1 MTNIPIGEVLKEKGY
16 ITGEQLNAAL
26 EIHRRSGKRVGDV
39 LVEMGLVTERQIL
52 SAMAQKMNL
61 QILSLETCPVDIE
74 AVRRIP
80 RTLADKYCAIA
91 VSQANQRLTVVID
104 DPLKFYGIEDI
115 RQLTGMTVDTALAER
130 REIEHAIDVYYSEI
144 EARRAASAVA
154 ADPLPDVAQ
163 AIREI
168 EEGDETPV
176 IKLLSSLLL
185 HGYNVGASDIHI
197 EPMETETRIRL
208 RIDGML
214 LPYLETDR
222 GLHPALVARIKIL
235 SNLDIAEKRSPQDGH
250 FKTRVDGVEMN
261 LRTSVVPSMFG
272 EKVVLRYLNSSAP
285 VVNARQF
292 GMNEKNYQKFQRML
306 QNPNGIIYLTG
317 PTGSGK
323 TTTLYFALEE
333 LVRRPVNISTIEDP
347 VERHIRGVTQMQV
360 NSLAGLTFDSGLRA
374 LLRQDPDIIMV
385 GETRDSETASISVR
399 SAITGH
405 LVLSTLHTNDALST
419 IVRLE
424 DMGVEPF
431 LVANSVV
438 GLVAQRLVRRICPH
452 CKEAYQ
458 PAEQERALF
467 GTPPER
473 LYRGKGC
480 PACSQTG
487 YRGRIAVHEVVA
499 VDREMRRMITS
510 RRPIEDLYAYAREQ
524 QGFTNL
530 VEEAR
535 GLALEGVTTAE
546 ELTKLTYYVD

>member
-1 MTNIPIGEVLKEKGY
+1 M
-16 ITGEQLNAAL
+16 
-26 EIHRRSGKRVGDV
+26 
-39 LVEMGLVTERQIL
+39 LVDFGFVTERQIL
-52 SAMAQKMNL
+52 TAMAQKLNL
-61 QILSLETCPVDIE
+61 RLLSLETYPIDIE
-74 AVRRIP
+74 AVQRIP
-80 RTLADKYCAIA
+80 RALADKYCVIA
-91 VSQANQRLTVVID
+91 VSQTGQRLTVVID
-104 DPLKFYGIEDI
+104 DPLKFYGIEDV
-115 RQLTGMTVDTALAER
+115 RQLTGMTVDIALAEK
-130 REIEHAIDVYYSEI
+130 REIEHAIEVYYSEL
-144 EARRAASAVA
+144 EAKAVA
-154 ADPLPDVAQ
+154 AAVVAEPLPDVTQ
-163 AIREI
+163 AIRDI

-176 IKLLSSLLL
+176 IKLLNSLLL
-185 HGYNVGASDIHI
+185 HGYNVGASDIHV

-214 LPYLETDR
+214 LPYLVMDR
-222 GLHPALVARIKIL
+222 GLHPSLVARVKIL

-261 LRTSVVPSMFG
+261 LRASVVPSVFG
-272 EKVVLRYLNSSAP
+272 EKVVLRYLGSGTA
-285 VVNARQF
+285 VVNAKQF
-292 GMNEKNYQKFQRML
+292 GMNERNYRKFLRML

-333 LVRRPVNISTIEDP
+333 LVHRPVNISTIEDP

-360 NSLAGLTFDSGLRA
+360 NPLAGLTFDSGLRS

-438 GLVAQRLVRRICPH
+438 GLVAQRLVRQICPY
-452 CKEAYQ
+452 CKESYQ
-458 PAEQERALF
+458 PTEQERALF
-467 GTPPER
+467 DAPPAV
-473 LYRGKGC
+473 LHRGKGC
-480 PACSQTG
+480 PACNKTG
-487 YRGRIAVHEVVA
+487 YKGRIAVHEVVA
-499 VDREMRRMITS
+499 VDREMRGMIS
-510 RRPIEDLYAYAREQ
+510 ARRPIEDMYAYAREK

-530 VEEAR
+530 VEEAK
-535 GLALEGVTTAE
+535 GLVLDGITTVE
-546 ELTKLTYYVD
+546 ELMKLTYYVD

>member
-16 ITGEQLNAAL
+16 ITEEQLGAAL
-26 EIHRRSGKRVGDV
+26 DAHRQSGKRVGDV
-39 LVEMGLVTERQIL
+39 LVDLGFVTERQIL
-52 SAMAQKMNL
+52 TAMAQKLNL
-61 QILSLETCPVDIE
+61 RLLSLETYPIDIE

-80 RTLADKYCAIA
+80 RALADKYCVIA
-91 VSQANQRLTVVID
+91 VSQTGQRLTVVID
-104 DPLKFYGIEDI
+104 DPLKFYGIEDV
-115 RQLTGMTVDTALAER
+115 RQLTGMTVDIALAEKQ
-130 REIEHAIDVYYSEI
+130 EIEHAIEVYYSEL
-144 EARRAASAVA
+144 EAKAAAAAVVA
-154 ADPLPDVAQ
+154 EPLPDVTQ
-163 AIREI
+163 AIRDI

-176 IKLLSSLLL
+176 IKLLNSLLL
-185 HGYNVGASDIHI
+185 HGYNVGASDIHV

-214 LPYLETDR
+214 LPYLVMDR
-222 GLHPALVARIKIL
+222 GLHPSLVARVKIL

-261 LRTSVVPSMFG
+261 LRASVVPSVFG
-272 EKVVLRYLNSSAP
+272 EKVVLRYLGSGTA
-285 VVNARQF
+285 VVNAKQF
-292 GMNEKNYQKFQRML
+292 GMNERNYRKFLRML

-333 LVRRPVNISTIEDP
+333 LVHRPVNISTIEDP

-360 NSLAGLTFDSGLRA
+360 NPLAGLTFDSGLRS

-438 GLVAQRLVRRICPH
+438 GLVAQRLVRQICPY
-452 CKEAYQ
+452 CKESYQ
-458 PAEQERALF
+458 PTEQERALF
-467 GTPPER
+467 DAPPAV
-473 LYRGKGC
+473 LHRGKGC
-480 PACSQTG
+480 PACNKTG
-487 YRGRIAVHEVVA
+487 YKGRIAVHEVVA
-499 VDREMRRMITS
+499 VDREMRRMIS
-510 RRPIEDLYAYAREQ
+510 ARRPIEDMYAYAREK

-530 VEEAR
+530 VEEAE
-535 GLALEGVTTAE
+535 GLVLDGITTVE
-546 ELTKLTYYVD
+546 ELMKLTYYVD

>member
-16 ITGEQLNAAL
+16 ITEEQLGAAL
-26 EIHRRSGKRVGDV
+26 DAHRQSGKRVGDV
-39 LVEMGLVTERQIL
+39 LVDLGFVTERQIL
-52 SAMAQKMNL
+52 TAMAQKLNL
-61 QILSLETCPVDIE
+61 RLLSLETYPIDIE

-80 RTLADKYCAIA
+80 RALADKYCVIA
-91 VSQANQRLTVVID
+91 VSQTGQRLTVVID
-104 DPLKFYGIEDI
+104 DPLKFYGIEDV
-115 RQLTGMTVDTALAER
+115 RQLTGMTVDIALAEK
-130 REIEHAIDVYYSEI
+130 REIEHAIEVYYSEL
-144 EARRAASAVA
+144 EAKAAAAAVVA
-154 ADPLPDVAQ
+154 EPLPDVTQ
-163 AIREI
+163 AIRDI

-176 IKLLSSLLL
+176 IKLLNSLLL
-185 HGYNVGASDIHI
+185 HGYNVGASDIHV

-214 LPYLETDR
+214 LPYLVMDR
-222 GLHPALVARIKIL
+222 GLHPSLVARVKIL

-261 LRTSVVPSMFG
+261 LRASVVPSVFG
-272 EKVVLRYLNSSAP
+272 EKVVLRYLGSGTA
-285 VVNARQF
+285 VVNAKQF
-292 GMNEKNYQKFQRML
+292 GMNERNYRKFLRML

-333 LVRRPVNISTIEDP
+333 LVHRPVNISTIEDP

-360 NSLAGLTFDSGLRA
+360 NPLAGLTFDSGLRS

-438 GLVAQRLVRRICPH
+438 GLVAQRLVRQICPY
-452 CKEAYQ
+452 CKESYQ
-458 PAEQERALF
+458 PTEQEQALF
-467 GTPPER
+467 DAPPAV
-473 LYRGKGC
+473 LHRGKGC
-480 PACSQTG
+480 PACNKTG
-487 YRGRIAVHEVVA
+487 YKGRIAVHEVVA
-499 VDREMRRMITS
+499 VDREMRGMIS
-510 RRPIEDLYAYAREQ
+510 ARRPIEDMYAYAREK

-530 VEEAR
+530 VEEAK
-535 GLALEGVTTAE
+535 GLVLDGITTVE
-546 ELTKLTYYVD
+546 ELMKLTYYVD

>member
-16 ITGEQLNAAL
+16 ITEEQLGAAL
-26 EIHRRSGKRVGDV
+26 DAHRQSGKRVGDV
-39 LVEMGLVTERQIL
+39 LVDLGFVTERQIL
-52 SAMAQKMNL
+52 TAMAQKLNL
-61 QILSLETCPVDIE
+61 RLLSLETYPIDIE

-80 RTLADKYCAIA
+80 RALADKYCVIA
-91 VSQANQRLTVVID
+91 VSQTGQRLTVVID
-104 DPLKFYGIEDI
+104 DPLKFYGIEDV
-115 RQLTGMTVDTALAER
+115 RQLTGMTVDIALAEKQ
-130 REIEHAIDVYYSEI
+130 EIEHAIEVYYSEL
-144 EARRAASAVA
+144 EAKAAAAAVVA
-154 ADPLPDVAQ
+154 EPLPDVTQ
-163 AIREI
+163 AIRDI

-176 IKLLSSLLL
+176 IKLLNSLLL
-185 HGYNVGASDIHI
+185 HGYNVGASDIHV

-214 LPYLETDR
+214 LPYLVMDR
-222 GLHPALVARIKIL
+222 GLHPSLVARVKIL

-261 LRTSVVPSMFG
+261 LRASVVPSVFG
-272 EKVVLRYLNSSAP
+272 EKVVLRYLGSGTA
-285 VVNARQF
+285 VVNAKQF
-292 GMNEKNYQKFQRML
+292 GMNERNYRKFLRML

-333 LVRRPVNISTIEDP
+333 LVHRPVNISTIEDP

-360 NSLAGLTFDSGLRA
+360 NPLAGLTFDSGLRS

-438 GLVAQRLVRRICPH
+438 GLVAQRLVRQICPY
-452 CKEAYQ
+452 CKESYQ
-458 PAEQERALF
+458 PTEQERALF
-467 GTPPER
+467 DAPPTV
-473 LYRGKGC
+473 LHRGKGC
-480 PACSQTG
+480 PACNKTG
-487 YRGRIAVHEVVA
+487 YKGRIAVHEVVA
-499 VDREMRRMITS
+499 VDREMRRMIS
-510 RRPIEDLYAYAREQ
+510 ARRPIEDMYAYAREK

-530 VEEAR
+530 VEEAE
-535 GLALEGVTTAE
+535 GLVLDGITTVE
-546 ELTKLTYYVD
+546 ELMKLTYYVD